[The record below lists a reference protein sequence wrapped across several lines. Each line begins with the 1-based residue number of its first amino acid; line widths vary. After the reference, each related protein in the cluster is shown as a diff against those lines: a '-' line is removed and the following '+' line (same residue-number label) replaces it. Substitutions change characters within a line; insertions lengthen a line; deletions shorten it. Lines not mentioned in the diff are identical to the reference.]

1 MLPQEQKGCRKRTK
15 GTGDLLFID
24 KMILKEV
31 KNRKKN
37 SAMCWID
44 YRKAYDL
51 IPHSWILECL
61 MCFGISEEICNLLEK
76 SMKSWCV
83 ELTCGENVLGQVN
96 IRRGILQGDS
106 LSPLLFII
114 SLIPL
119 TMILNKTKHG
129 YQFSTNGQRINH
141 LLYMDDLKL
150 YSRTEKELNSLA
162 ETVRIFS
169 KDINMEFGIQKCPL
183 LVLKR
188 GKSVKTEGIQLQDNS
203 FIRSLEYDENY
214 KYLGVLQANE
224 VNGSEMKKI
233 VGKEYKRRVRKVFE
247 TKLNG
252 NNLISAINIWAVP
265 VIRYSAPFLDWNKE
279 ELQTLDRTTRK
290 LLTSHNALHP
300 RSNVDRIY
308 LPRDKGGKGLKEIE
322 DTVAE
327 AVIDLHQYVNGSEEK
342 ILIAARKV
350 REINEEETVTDF
362 KMRKQNERR
371 ERWKDKTLHGQYL
384 RQTENVAEQN
394 RWMWLKKAGL
404 KRETESLIMAAQEQ
418 AIRTNLIKSK
428 IDKSQQESKCR
439 MCGDSDESINHILNE
454 CKMLAQK
461 DYKKRHDW
469 VGRRIH
475 WEVCRKYNIDVS
487 EKWYNH
493 EPVSVLDN
501 GQCTLLWDFTI
512 QTDNE
517 IKARRPDMIIKDKEK
532 NTCIIIDFTVSY
544 DNRIELKEKEKI
556 DKYRDLAI
564 ELKRLW
570 KTKVTVVPIVFGS
583 LGAIPKKIEKRLKD
597 IGIDTNLADMHKTA
611 ILNSA
616 RILRMVLE
624 T

>member
-1 MLPQEQKGCRKRTK
+1 MWKLLTSLIADDIYHHLETKSLLPQEQKSCRKRTK

-37 SAMCWID
+37 LAMCWID

-61 MCFGISEEICNLLEK
+61 ICFGISEEICNLLEK

-96 IRRGILQGDS
+96 IRRGIFQGDS

-119 TMILNKTKHG
+119 TVILNKTKHG

-150 YSRTEKELNSLA
+150 YSRTEKELNSLV

-169 KDINMEFGIQKCPL
+169 KDINMEFGIQKCAL

-188 GKSVKTEGIQLQDNS
+188 GKSVKTEGIQLQDSS

-233 VGKEYKRRVRKVFE
+233 VGKEYKRRLRKVLG

-252 NNLISAINIWAVP
+252 NNLISAIIIWAVP

-279 ELQTLDRTTRK
+279 KLQTLYRTTRK
-290 LLTSHNALHP
+290 LLTSHNAFHL

-327 AVIDLHQYVNGSEEK
+327 AVIDLHQYVKGSEEK

-350 REINEEETVTDF
+350 KEINEEEIVTEF

-371 ERWKDKTLHGQYL
+371 ESWKDKTLHGHYL

-394 RWMWLKKAGL
+394 RWMWLRKAGL

-428 IDKSQQESKCR
+428 IDKSQQESKCS
-439 MCGDSDESINHILNE
+439 MCGDSEEGINHILNE

-461 DYKKRHDW
+461 DNKKRHDW

-475 WEVCRKYNIDVS
+475 REVCRK
-487 EKWYNH
+487 
-493 EPVSVLDN
+493 
-501 GQCTLLWDFTI
+501 
-512 QTDNE
+512 
-517 IKARRPDMIIKDKEK
+517 
-532 NTCIIIDFTVSY
+532 
-544 DNRIELKEKEKI
+544 
-556 DKYRDLAI
+556 
-564 ELKRLW
+564 
-570 KTKVTVVPIVFGS
+570 
-583 LGAIPKKIEKRLKD
+583 
-597 IGIDTNLADMHKTA
+597 
-611 ILNSA
+611 
-616 RILRMVLE
+616 
-624 T
+624 